1 MGNVHVRWL
10 QSLVVFL
17 LFLDAGTG
25 VWSQERTGAS
35 SRTFC
40 NPINIEYRF
49 QLDQPSRREAA
60 DPVVVLY
67 RDNYY
72 LFASMSGG
80 YWWSPDMADWNFV
93 PIGTDVLPIED
104 YAPAAAVIGDA
115 LYFCASSTTA
125 DPVYRSTDPKAGV
138 WELVNPGFAA
148 WDPCLFDDPAGS
160 GQYLY
165 WGCDSINPIY
175 GVRLDLS
182 NQENAQAGPVTELFG
197 NNPRDHGWERRGDNN
212 DIDETLWMEGP
223 WMTFHNGVY
232 YLQYAAPGTEYKTYA
247 DGLYLARSPLG
258 PFEYA
263 PYSPFSFKPTGFIT
277 GAGHGATFQD
287 KHGNWWRVVT
297 MVVSVK
303 HKFERRI
310 GIFPAGFDT
319 DGVMYANT
327 LFGDYPIY
335 LPDGMRDQRTE
346 TRPAWMQLARGAAV
360 ETSSEKAEF
369 APGLACDEDVKTYWS
384 AATGDAGEWL
394 MLDLGAE
401 CTVNAVQMN
410 FAEEGTDLFGRN
422 EPVYQQ
428 YILECSSDRIN
439 WEMIADKRGN
449 MLDAPHDYIE
459 LDEPC
464 TARYVRVTNV
474 HTPGGGTFAI
484 SDLRVFGNAPG
495 RAPVLAQSFHT
506 ERDPDDDRN
515 AYLTWDSVPGAEG
528 YVIRYGIAPDKLY
541 NNYEVYGRTDYE
553 VRSLNRGVD
562 YYFVLDAFNRSGYTP
577 GHGVHKVPAAGN

>member
-1 MGNVHVRWL
+1 MKWTLLVAV
-10 QSLVVFL
+10 LVVFL
-17 LFLDAGTG
+17 ATSAAWAQGTA
-25 VWSQERTGAS
+25 TP
-35 SRTFC
+35 RTFC
-40 NPINIEYRF
+40 NPIDISYRF

-60 DPVVVLY
+60 DPVIVLY
-67 RDNYY
+67 HDDYY

-80 YWWSPDMADWNFV
+80 YWWSPDMAEWNFV

-104 YAPAAAVIGDA
+104 YAPAVAVIDDA

-125 DPVYRSTDPKAGV
+125 DPVFRSTDPRAGV
-138 WELVNPGFAA
+138 WEKVNPGFAA

-160 GQYLY
+160 GVYLY
-165 WGCDSINPIY
+165 WGCDSVKPIY

-182 NQENAQAGPVTELFG
+182 NQQNMQAGPVATLFG

-223 WMTFHNGVY
+223 WMTWHDGTY

-247 DGLYLARSPLG
+247 DGIYLSRSPLG
-258 PFEYA
+258 PYEYA

-287 KHGNWWRVVT
+287 KYGNWWRVVT
-297 MVVSVK
+297 MVVAVK

-335 LPDGMRDQRTE
+335 LPDGSRGQLTKS
-346 TRPAWMQLARGAAV
+346 RPAWMQLAHGATAEV
-360 ETSSEKAEF
+360 SSTKGEF
-369 APGLACDEDVKTYWS
+369 AASLACDEDVKTYWS
-384 AATGDAGEWL
+384 AATGDDGEWL
-394 MLDLGAE
+394 LLDLGDA
-401 CTVNAVQMN
+401 CAVNAIQVN
-410 FAEEGTDLFGRN
+410 FAEEGTRLFGRT

-428 YILECSSDRIN
+428 YLLECSRDRVT
-439 WEMIADKRGN
+439 WEILADMRDN
-449 MLDAPHDYIE
+449 TRDVPHNYIE
-459 LDEPC
+459 LDAPR
-464 TARYVRVTNV
+464 TARYVRITNR

-484 SDLRVFGNAPG
+484 SDLRVFGAAPG
-495 RAPVLAQSFHT
+495 RAPGLVTSFVT
-506 ERDPDDDRN
+506 ERDPADNRN
-515 AYLTWDSVPGAEG
+515 AHLSWEPASDADG
-528 YVIRYGIAPDKLY
+528 YIIRFGIAPDKLY
-541 NNYEVYGRTDYE
+541 NNYEVYGATEYD

-562 YYFVLDAFNRSGYTP
+562 YYFVVDTFNRSGYTP
-577 GHGVHKVPAAGN
+577 GHGVHKVPAAEN